1 MGRKMCLFRRKI
13 LREMQRVERGGKK
26 RNISSFLSNIVTDDD
41 YGVIGVS
48 FFGGREWRGVSVEFY
63 QIAPR
68 VISISNRMWKCVCGC
83 VMCAYLCLWHWFW
96 LHSLLYLEFGD

>member
-48 FFGGREWRGVSVEFY
+48 FFGGREWRGGLGGILPNCPSSDIDQQQNVE
-63 QIAPR
+63 
-68 VISISNRMWKCVCGC
+68 V
-83 VMCAYLCLWHWFW
+83 CLWLCHVCV
-96 LHSLLYLEFGD
+96 SLSVALVLVTFPFVFRIW